1 MKIKRFLVALCGL
14 FALVSLNSCGYNTM
28 VSQDENVKGK
38 WAQVEN
44 AYQRRADL
52 VPNLVNTVK
61 GAAKHEESTLTAV
74 VEARAKA
81 TSVTI
86 NADDLSEE
94 NIAKFQKVQDEF
106 SGSLSR
112 LLASVEAYPD
122 LKANQNFLELQAQL
136 EGTENRISTE
146 RRSYNEAVQ
155 QYNTTVRS
163 FPNNLMAGMFGFKA
177 KGTFTAARV
186 RIKRQRYHS
195 NSKLLGMNRM
205 MDDAAFVEAH
215 HPFFYRVLISLD
227 PLNLE

>member
-1 MKIKRFLVALCGL
+1 MKRFLVALCGL

-146 RRSYNEAVQ
+146 RRAYNEAVQ

-177 KGTFTAARV
+177 KGTFTAAPGSDKAPTV
-186 RIKRQRYHS
+186 S
-195 NSKLLGMNRM
+195 
-205 MDDAAFVEAH
+205 F
-215 HPFFYRVLISLD
+215 
-227 PLNLE
+227 